1 MYMTSLAD
9 QPHAFVALSQGRCQS
24 SGVATANVLRGGSMV
39 PTAEDKV
46 QLLTILHLSQ
56 WPQLFRVFH

>member
-1 MYMTSLAD
+1 MCMTLFAD
-9 QPHAFVALSQGRCQS
+9 QPHAFVALGQGHCQA
-24 SGVATANVLRGGSMV
+24 SGVAIATALRGGSTV

-56 WPQLFRVFH
+56 WPQFFQVFL